1 MRIEGKDY
9 RTIWFEDNV
18 VKIIDQTKLP
28 HQFIIKDL
36 KTIKDA
42 INAIKIMEVRG
53 APLIGAT
60 AAYGLVL
67 AIIEN
72 NDQSFLKKSADELI
86 SSRPTAI
93 NLRWAVDRMM
103 NKLSGLNSDKI
114 LEIALNEAKDICE
127 EDIKFC
133 ENIGLNGLKI
143 IEEIYNKKKDTV
155 NILTHCNAGWLA
167 TINWGTATSPIYHAH
182 KKGIPVHVW
191 ADETRPRNQG
201 ANLTSYELN
210 EEGIKNTIIA
220 DNTGG
225 ILMQRGEVD
234 MCIVGT
240 DRTLAN
246 GDVCN
251 KVGTY
256 LKALAAHDNKIPF
269 YVALPSST
277 IDWNIKDHKDIP
289 IDDTKIWA
297 QRLSYVGELGYEL
310 YVEVKDAKKI
320 YELIIE
326 KGKDHNLSNCGMH
339 AMDIM
344 RMESGFLH
352 WGHDISPEENQ
363 YQAGLSFTISNKK
376 NVDFI
381 GKSALEKIDKEKI
394 KTRFAKFTL
403 KDSKPGEPLLLHD
416 EPIYLEDKIIGRST
430 SGNYSF
436 NFKKNLTFGYIN
448 NDFSNEEL
456 QNKNLFIEVEKKK
469 YPIEISNK
477 PLKQTNFKNN

>member
-1 MRIEGKDY
+1 MKIGGKEY
-9 RTIWFEDNV
+9 KTIWFKNNV

-36 KTIKDA
+36 KTVKDA
-42 INAIKIMEVRG
+42 VNAIKKMEVRG

-67 AIIEN
+67 SLLEK
-72 NDQSFLKKSADELI
+72 NDQTFLHKSAQDLI
-86 SSRPTAI
+86 DSRPTAI
-93 NLRWAVDRMM
+93 NLKWAIDRMIK
-103 NKLSGLNSDKI
+103 KLTGVNSDRI
-114 LEIALNEAKDICE
+114 LEIAINEAKEICE
-127 EDIKFC
+127 EDVKFC
-133 ENIGLNGLKI
+133 EKIGLNGLKI

-225 ILMQRGEVD
+225 ILMQRGQVD

-240 DRTLAN
+240 DRTLSN

-256 LKALAAHDNKIPF
+256 LKALAAKDNNIPF

-277 IDWNIKDHKDIP
+277 IDWKIKNSKDIP
-289 IDDTKIWA
+289 IEERSSDELSKIEG
-297 QRLSYVGELGYEL
+297 VDEDGK
-310 YVEVKDAKKI
+310 VKKVQIYPNKSKSMNLAFDVTPAKYI
-320 YELIIE
+320 TSLITE
-326 KGKDHNLSNCGMH
+326 KGVCEASEK
-339 AMDIM
+339 
-344 RMESGFLH
+344 
-352 WGHDISPEENQ
+352 
-363 YQAGLSFTISNKK
+363 GL
-376 NVDFI
+376 
-381 GKSALEKIDKEKI
+381 
-394 KTRFAKFTL
+394 
-403 KDSKPGEPLLLHD
+403 
-416 EPIYLEDKIIGRST
+416 
-430 SGNYSF
+430 
-436 NFKKNLTFGYIN
+436 
-448 NDFSNEEL
+448 
-456 QNKNLFIEVEKKK
+456 KNLFK
-469 YPIEISNK
+469 
-477 PLKQTNFKNN
+477 